1 MAEFTRSTGHAA
13 TPLRHDPK
21 LFRDSVLNSVVG
33 TMMGGEGS
41 GAPIIVDTELSQKAG
56 DTKRFH
62 LTPYI
67 DINPIL
73 GQDAAIKGNESKVTE
88 AVFDVK
94 IDEVNFALRKKGR
107 MSDQRSILNVM
118 NEHKLQITNLF
129 MQYNNDEVFR
139 KLSGQSVTDTDAINP
154 TTNRVNGPNRCFR
167 MDGTSGAKSCTEEE
181 SDATALGG
189 VSGLVEQT
197 DKFNLLG
204 IEHIVAA
211 VQAKP
216 TSGYRMNSVGQA
228 GRDAHEKY
236 TLWVSPEQAIQ
247 LRQDPDWQNQ
257 HLSRL
262 EAGLGDD
269 FAEGW
274 IGMYNN
280 VIVRRTHRIRTFN
293 VTGGKGRYARAL
305 LIGSDALMMCWANT
319 LSFAAD
325 DDDYAREQGTNGWE
339 VRGAEKITMPLA
351 PDATPLATIP
361 AVANEDQDLGI
372 AQIISAAPSIPS
384 A

>member
-13 TPLRHDPK
+13 TPTRHDPK

-107 MSDQRSILNVM
+107 MSDQRTTMNVL

-154 TTNRVNGPNRCFR
+154 TTNRVNGPSRCFR
-167 MDGTSGAKSCTEEE
+167 MDGTSGAKSCTEDQ
-181 SDATALGG
+181 SDATALH
-189 VSGLVEQT
+189 GLVAQT

-228 GRDAHEKY
+228 GRDDHEKY

-280 VIVRRTHRIRTFN
+280 VIVRRTHRIRTFDIASN
-293 VTGGKGRYARAL
+293 RCARAL

-339 VRGAEKITMPLA
+339 VRGAEKITMPLD
-351 PDATPLATIP
+351 PDANPLDTG
-361 AVANEDQDLGI
+361 AVNIDQDLGI

>member
-88 AVFDVK
+88 AVFDVV

-107 MSDQRSILNVM
+107 MSDQRTILNVM

-139 KLSGQSVTDTDAINP
+139 KLSGQSVTDTDAINTDVP
-154 TTNRVNGPNRCFR
+154 RVNGPNRCFR
-167 MDGTSGAKSCTEEE
+167 MDGTSGAKSCTEVQ
-181 SDATALGG
+181 SDAD
-189 VSGLVEQT
+189 GLHDLVAQT

-204 IEHIVAA
+204 IENIVAA

-216 TSGYRMNSVGQA
+216 SNGYRLNSVGQA
-228 GRDAHEKY
+228 GRDDHEKY

-280 VIVRRTHRIRTFN
+280 VIVRRTHRIRTFD
-293 VTGGKGRYARAL
+293 KGSNRCARAL

-319 LSFAAD
+319 LTFAAD

-339 VRGAEKITMPLA
+339 VRGAEKITMSTD
-351 PDATPLATIP
+351 PDADPTGATQT
-361 AVANEDQDLGI
+361 QDLGI

>member
-13 TPLRHDPK
+13 TPTRHDPK

-107 MSDQRSILNVM
+107 MSDQRTILNVM

-139 KLSGQSVTDTDAINP
+139 KLSGQSVTDTDDINTDVP
-154 TTNRVNGPNRCFR
+154 RVNGPNRCFR
-167 MDGTSGAKSCTEEE
+167 MDGTSGAKSCTEAQ
-181 SDATALGG
+181 SDAD
-189 VSGLVEQT
+189 GLHTLVAQT

-216 TSGYRMNSVGQA
+216 TSGYRLNSVGQA
-228 GRDAHEKY
+228 GRDDHEKY

-280 VIVRRTHRIRTFN
+280 VIVRRTHRIRTFD
-293 VTGGKGRYARAL
+293 KGSNRCARAL

-339 VRGAEKITMPLA
+339 VRGAEKITMPLD
-351 PDATPLATIP
+351 PDANPLDTG
-361 AVANEDQDLGI
+361 AVNIDQDLGV

>member
-88 AVFDVK
+88 AVFDVV

-107 MSDQRSILNVM
+107 MSDQRTILNVM

-139 KLSGQSVTDTDAINP
+139 KLSGQSVTDTDAINTDVP
-154 TTNRVNGPNRCFR
+154 RVNGPNRCFR
-167 MDGTSGAKSCTEEE
+167 MDGTSGAKSCTEAQ
-181 SDATALGG
+181 SDAD
-189 VSGLVEQT
+189 GLHDLVAQT

-204 IEHIVAA
+204 IENIVAA

-216 TSGYRMNSVGQA
+216 SNGYRLNSVGQA
-228 GRDAHEKY
+228 GRDDHEKY

-280 VIVRRTHRIRTFN
+280 VIVRRTHRIRTFD
-293 VTGGKGRYARAL
+293 KGSNRCARAL

-319 LSFAAD
+319 LTFAAD

-339 VRGAEKITMPLA
+339 VRGAEKITMSTD
-351 PDATPLATIP
+351 PDADPTGATQT
-361 AVANEDQDLGI
+361 QDLGI